1 LLEAV
6 VVQRLLP
13 LLEQVDL
20 VGAEQLFLETIRQL
34 LEQQIVV
41 VVVVDLVAAMVEIQG
56 QVVLEYS
63 S

>member
-1 LLEAV
+1 M
-6 VVQRLLP
+6 VQRLLP